1 MWNVC
6 LNSNIEINVRRTNK
20 QMSDNKMGDN
30 KKSQQVKINGQLNRI
45 IFQNKSNFYTIAE
58 IQVNKAGDKITVCG
72 TLPGVR
78 CG

>member
-1 MWNVC
+1 M
-6 LNSNIEINVRRTNK
+6 E
-20 QMSDNKMGDN
+20 DN

-78 CG
+78 CGEVLAQGPGWISDRMLLQF